1 MLLLGRLL
9 LLSLLRALIVI
20 QGVDAA
26 REGLLTV
33 RQNLHQLHQGGE
45 DRREHGDGFAA
56 PDVDSQMSG
65 VHGASHLG
73 SATGCA
79 GAPYPTGGA
88 AKSSA
93 GVPSAR
99 IQQRKATREIRATK
113 IFF

>member
-45 DRREHGDGFAA
+45 DLSLIH
-56 PDVDSQMSG
+56 
-65 VHGASHLG
+65 
-73 SATGCA
+73 
-79 GAPYPTGGA
+79 
-88 AKSSA
+88 
-93 GVPSAR
+93 
-99 IQQRKATREIRATK
+99 I
-113 IFF
+113 